1 MASEL
6 EVNALIE
13 NTTDNGINIDSLL
26 FSGSILIQ
34 DENIPEQ
41 TIASGKNALI
51 IGPAKCPNKL
61 TVAGKVQVVG

>member
-61 TVAGKVQVVG
+61 TVVGKVQVVG

>member
-51 IGPAKCPNKL
+51 IGPEKCANKL

>member
-13 NTTDNGINIDSLL
+13 NTTDNGVSLDSHI
-26 FSGSILIQ
+26 FAGSILIQ
-34 DENIPEQ
+34 DENILEQ

-61 TVAGKVQVVG
+61 TVVGKVQVVG

>member
-13 NTTDNGINIDSLL
+13 NTTDNGVSLDSLL

-61 TVAGKVQVVG
+61 TVVGKVQVVG

>member
-6 EVNALIE
+6 QVDALIE
-13 NTTDNGINIDSLL
+13 NTTDNGIDVDSLL
-26 FSGSILIQ
+26 FAGSILIQ

-51 IGPAKCPNKL
+51 IGPAKSPNKL
-61 TVAGKVQVVG
+61 TVAGRVQIVG